1 MASALK
7 AIPGV
12 GNLASGVEAAYYGVR
27 GAMADD
33 PGERNKYLSNA
44 AMSAAGMIPVVGNVI
59 NAVNTGSELLTGQS
73 AGDLLGGAITSL
85 TSDGGGAGGGAGAQ
99 SAAQ

>member
-1 MASALK
+1 MSSALK

-12 GNLASGVEAAYYGVR
+12 GNIASGLSAAYNGVR

-33 PGERNKYLSNA
+33 PGERNKYLANA
-44 AMSAAGMIPVVGNVI
+44 AMDAAGMIPVVGNVL
-59 NAVNTGSELLTGQS
+59 NAVNTGSQLLTGQS

-85 TSDGGGAGGGAGAQ
+85 TSDGGGAGGAGAQ

>member
-1 MASALK
+1 MGSALK

-12 GNLASGVEAAYYGVR
+12 GNIASGIDAAYNGVR
-27 GAMADD
+27 GLMADD
-33 PGERNKYLSNA
+33 PAERNRYLANA

-73 AGDLLGGAITSL
+73 AGDLLGNAVTSL
-85 TSDGGGAGGGAGAQ
+85 TGGGGEGGGGGGG
-99 SAAQ
+99 